1 MTIAIKTEQQVE
13 GIRKSCQL
21 AVDALDHAEQFI
33 RPGISTEE
41 IDQEIEAYIRKF
53 GGVPA
58 PLGYHG
64 YPKSSCTS
72 INEVI
77 CHGIPKKD
85 DILKEGDIIKVDVST
100 IVNGYF
106 GDTCRTFPVGK
117 ISDQAQML
125 LSATRDC
132 LDIGIS
138 QVRPNNE
145 FGMIGRA
152 ISAYARLRGYGVV
165 YEFTG
170 HGTGLKFHEE
180 PVIAHDDNKYDS
192 RKMET
197 GMIFTIEPMINL
209 GIAKAIIDEND
220 RWTARTADGSLSA
233 QFEHTILVTESG
245 SEVLTK

>member
-13 GIRKSCQL
+13 AIRKSCQL
-21 AVDALDHAEQFI
+21 SADALDHAEQFI

-41 IDQEIEAYIRKF
+41 IDREIEAYIRKF
-53 GGVPA
+53 GGIPA

-180 PVIAHDDNKYDS
+180 PVIAHDDSKYDS
-192 RKMET
+192 RKMEA

-209 GIAKAIIDEND
+209 GIAKAIIDESD

-233 QFEHTILVTESG
+233 QFEHTVLVTDCG
-245 SEVLTK
+245 VEVLTN

>member
-13 GIRKSCQL
+13 AIRKSCQL

-33 RPGISTEE
+33 QPGISTEE
-41 IDQEIEAYIRKF
+41 IDREIETYIRKF
-53 GGVPA
+53 GGIPA

-180 PVIAHDDNKYDS
+180 PVIAHDDSKYDY
-192 RKMET
+192 RKMEA

-209 GIAKAIIDEND
+209 GIAKAIIDESD

>member
-1 MTIAIKTEQQVE
+1 MTISIKTEQQVE
-13 GIRKSCQL
+13 AIRKSCQL
-21 AVDALDHAEQFI
+21 SVDALDHAEQFI

-41 IDQEIEAYIRKF
+41 IDREIEAYIRKF
-53 GGVPA
+53 GGIPA

-180 PVIAHDDNKYDS
+180 PVIAHDDSKYDS
-192 RKMET
+192 RKMEA

-209 GIAKAIIDEND
+209 GIAKAIIDESD

-233 QFEHTILVTESG
+233 QFEHTVLVTDCG
-245 SEVLTK
+245 VEVLTI